1 MKTKL
6 TFAIMTIAA
15 IIVSNLQIA
24 SAQPNSMPY
33 WSTDGNSN
41 SNVTSKLGT
50 TIKEPL
56 RLTTNNSVR
65 LYIHATTGN
74 VGIGSGSTASSN
86 YRLQVI
92 GASYGIYG
100 SGSSFG
106 VVGSGGTYGV
116 YGSGSTYGVYGSGS
130 TYGVVGSGGAYGVY
144 GSGSTYGVYGTTS
157 GYAGVYGSSS
167 TSYGVVGN
175 TERSDKFY
183 AGVFFGYVYS
193 SNGYVTSDQRLKQNI
208 EDFSSAMDIINKLHP
223 RQYDF
228 RHDGNY
234 KYMNLP
240 EGRHYGLVAQDVEKI
255 LPNLVRE
262 TKFDLSFIKPQNAKG
277 SADANQ
283 NLSETN
289 KNSSETVDCKALNY
303 IELIPIM
310 IKGMQEQQKQIEEL
324 KQEIASLKA
333 SNASSSPLTSAYLKQ
348 NAPNPFSNN
357 TIIQSYVPA
366 DAHQAQLLIYS
377 SDGRQLKSYSLTN
390 NGMNNVTISSGTL
403 ASGQYI
409 YSLIIDGRKVD
420 TKNMILTK

>member
-1 MKTKL
+1 
-6 TFAIMTIAA
+6 
-15 IIVSNLQIA
+15 
-24 SAQPNSMPY
+24 
-33 WSTDGNSN
+33 
-41 SNVTSKLGT
+41 
-50 TIKEPL
+50 
-56 RLTTNNSVR
+56 
-65 LYIHATTGN
+65 
-74 VGIGSGSTASSN
+74 
-86 YRLQVI
+86 
-92 GASYGIYG
+92 
-100 SGSSFG
+100 
-106 VVGSGGTYGV
+106 
-116 YGSGSTYGVYGSGS
+116 
-130 TYGVVGSGGAYGVY
+130 
-144 GSGSTYGVYGTTS
+144 
-157 GYAGVYGSSS
+157 
-167 TSYGVVGN
+167 
-175 TERSDKFY
+175 
-183 AGVFFGYVYS
+183 VFFGYVYS

-390 NGMNNVTISSGTL
+390 TGMNNVTISSGTL

>member
-24 SAQPNSMPY
+24 SAQPNSTPY

-106 VVGSGGTYGV
+106 VVGSGGT
-116 YGSGSTYGVYGSGS
+116 
-130 TYGVVGSGGAYGVY
+130 YGVY

>member
-15 IIVSNLQIA
+15 VIVSNLQIA
-24 SAQPNSMPY
+24 SAQPNSTPY

-106 VVGSGGTYGV
+106 VVGSGGT
-116 YGSGSTYGVYGSGS
+116 
-130 TYGVVGSGGAYGVY
+130 YGVY